1 MRTSKPDPT
10 VDTVDDAAALLRTG
24 HVIAYPTDTL
34 YALGALA
41 TSETA
46 VGTVLR
52 IKERVPDKT
61 LPLIAADIAQ
71 VEWLAGGL
79 SPRVRQLASRWW
91 PGPLTLVL
99 DVQQVL
105 APGVVAPDGS
115 VAVRVPAHALARD
128 LARRAG
134 GPVTSTSANR
144 AGQPPATT
152 AEACLALG
160 EDGALVLD
168 GGPARATLPSTIVD
182 VRGPD
187 LRLLRE
193 GAVPWD
199 HVLHSTR

>member
-1 MRTSKPDPT
+1 MCTSRPDP
-10 VDTVDDAAALLRTG
+10 TVDDAAALLRTG
-24 HVIAYPTDTL
+24 HVVAYPTDTL

-41 TSETA
+41 TSETGVA
-46 VGTVLR
+46 TVLR

-71 VEWLAGGL
+71 VEWLAGPL
-79 SPRVRQLASRWW
+79 SPRVRHLASRWW

-99 DVQQVL
+99 DVQQTL

-134 GPVTSTSANR
+134 GALTSTSANR

-152 AEACLALG
+152 AEACLSLG
-160 EDGALVLD
+160 EDVALVLD
-168 GGPARATLPSTIVD
+168 GGPSRATRPSTIVD
-182 VRGPD
+182 VRGTD

>member
-1 MRTSKPDPT
+1 MCTSRPDPA
-10 VDTVDDAAALLRTG
+10 VDDAAALLRTG
-24 HVIAYPTDTL
+24 HVVAYPTDTL

-41 TSETA
+41 TSATA
-46 VGTVLR
+46 VGAVLR

-71 VEWLAGGL
+71 VEWLAGRL

-99 DVQQVL
+99 DVQRSL
-105 APGVVAPDGS
+105 ALGVVAPDGS
-115 VAVRVPAHALARD
+115 VAVRVPAHTLARN

-134 GPVTSTSANR
+134 GPLTSTSANR

-160 EDGALVLD
+160 DDVALVLD
-168 GGPARATLPSTIVD
+168 GGPSGATLPSTIVD